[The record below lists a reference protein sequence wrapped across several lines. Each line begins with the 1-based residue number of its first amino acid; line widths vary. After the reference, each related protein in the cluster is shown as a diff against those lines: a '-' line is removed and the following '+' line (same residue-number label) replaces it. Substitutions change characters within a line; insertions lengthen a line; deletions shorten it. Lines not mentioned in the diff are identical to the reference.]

1 MGLACSITVALL
13 RICSF
18 LVNCRILSVI
28 FIYIIV
34 ILQVQEITRFRKRRA
49 LGLLSSVAKIV
60 GNNYCTETSVQPA
73 TIEVREYSIR
83 VCSFREPE

>member
-34 ILQVQEITRFRKRRA
+34 ILQVQDITRFRKPRA
-49 LGLLSSVAKIV
+49 LGLWRSERSEDAIEGPEAFKI
-60 GNNYCTETSVQPA
+60 S
-73 TIEVREYSIR
+73 
-83 VCSFREPE
+83 